1 MKPQHLV
8 SFLLLTALAE
18 AGAED
23 RTSTGVM
30 WQAANARDGVR
41 TTATEEISPGSELL
55 CAVEASKRSW
65 CTFYCYIDD
74 VCRLYDIV
82 FPPSIFP
89 STVNCK
95 TNFPSRSVC
104 SSPFAVI
111 PMLEDLGCIYMS
123 LTKRRWNES
132 REDCYTYGADLFVA
146 STPEQFFSL
155 KNHFYANNLRNYKWV
170 GVIARAW
177 VDGRAAVDVW
187 NSGEPNGPIDATMCG
202 IMQPGNTMDDT
213 YCSSAVEYVCQANR
227 TTT

>member
-8 SFLLLTALAE
+8 SFLLVTAWAE

-123 LTKRRWNES
+123 LTRGGGTNPGKTATLTTTSGWESSLEPGWTVVRR
-132 REDCYTYGADLFVA
+132 
-146 STPEQFFSL
+146 STCEQ
-155 KNHFYANNLRNYKWV
+155 R
-170 GVIARAW
+170 RA
-177 VDGRAAVDVW
+177 
-187 NSGEPNGPIDATMCG
+187 NGPIDATMCG

>member
-1 MKPQHLV
+1 MNVHKKSDHFPILGASLLQTSLQRDTRKNLVKQTRHHMTSLCFLTVPTLPIILLQIKMKPQHLV

-95 TNFPSRSVC
+95 TNFPSRSGEYLASKFPHRAGVLN
-104 SSPFAVI
+104 PFV
-111 PMLEDLGCIYMS
+111 PLYPLGIFID
-123 LTKRRWNES
+123 S
-132 REDCYTYGADLFVA
+132 RV
-146 STPEQFFSL
+146 SL
-155 KNHFYANNLRNYKWV
+155 K
-170 GVIARAW
+170 
-177 VDGRAAVDVW
+177 
-187 NSGEPNGPIDATMCG
+187 
-202 IMQPGNTMDDT
+202 
-213 YCSSAVEYVCQANR
+213 
-227 TTT
+227 